1 MRALQLR
8 NLSKTYDNGVEALKG
23 IDLDVEEGEFCALLG
38 PNGAGKTTAIGILTS
53 LVNKTGGS
61 VSVFGYDID
70 TDLTMAKSCLGLVPQ
85 EINLNLFEKVIN
97 IVVTQ
102 AGYYGIPRRIAM
114 ERAERYLTQL
124 HLWDRRESVART
136 LSGGMKRRLM
146 IARALIHEP
155 RLLILDEP
163 TAGVD
168 IEIRRSMWGFL
179 RRINAEGT
187 TIILTTHYLE
197 EAENLCRQVA
207 IIDEGRIIEND
218 RMSNVLRKLAVETF
232 VLNLDQEVASVPEVP
247 GYVIRSVDPTTVE
260 VDVDSRRGI
269 NDLFTALTGHGIRV
283 VSMRNKSN
291 RLEELFMKL
300 VDSKEATVRGHA

>member
-1 MRALQLR
+1 
-8 NLSKTYDNGVEALKG
+8 
-23 IDLDVEEGEFCALLG
+23 
-38 PNGAGKTTAIGILTS
+38 
-53 LVNKTGGS
+53 
-61 VSVFGYDID
+61 
-70 TDLTMAKSCLGLVPQ
+70 
-85 EINLNLFEKVIN
+85 
-97 IVVTQ
+97 
-102 AGYYGIPRRIAM
+102 
-114 ERAERYLTQL
+114 
-124 HLWDRRESVART
+124 
-136 LSGGMKRRLM
+136 
-146 IARALIHEP
+146 
-155 RLLILDEP
+155 
-163 TAGVD
+163 
-168 IEIRRSMWGFL
+168 
-179 RRINAEGT
+179 
-187 TIILTTHYLE
+187 
-197 EAENLCRQVA
+197 VA

>member
-1 MRALQLR
+1 
-8 NLSKTYDNGVEALKG
+8 
-23 IDLDVEEGEFCALLG
+23 
-38 PNGAGKTTAIGILTS
+38 
-53 LVNKTGGS
+53 
-61 VSVFGYDID
+61 
-70 TDLTMAKSCLGLVPQ
+70 
-85 EINLNLFEKVIN
+85 
-97 IVVTQ
+97 
-102 AGYYGIPRRIAM
+102 
-114 ERAERYLTQL
+114 
-124 HLWDRRESVART
+124 
-136 LSGGMKRRLM
+136 
-146 IARALIHEP
+146 
-155 RLLILDEP
+155 
-163 TAGVD
+163 
-168 IEIRRSMWGFL
+168 MWGFL